1 MAKLNNIA
9 TMEKFEQ
16 LNNLIE
22 AEDVSGIKAFFEQVI
37 DEEYGAG
44 HQEAHKRS
52 LAKLMNQYEFGMWNK
67 ETKKRWAINEMVK
80 FYGNV
85 ANRTLI

>member
-1 MAKLNNIA
+1 MGKLNNIA
-9 TMEKFEQ
+9 SIEHFET

-22 AEDVSGIKAFFEQVI
+22 AEDVPGIREFFEQVI
-37 DEEYGAG
+37 DKEYGAG
-44 HQEAHKRS
+44 HQQAHKRS

-85 ANRTLI
+85 ANRSLI